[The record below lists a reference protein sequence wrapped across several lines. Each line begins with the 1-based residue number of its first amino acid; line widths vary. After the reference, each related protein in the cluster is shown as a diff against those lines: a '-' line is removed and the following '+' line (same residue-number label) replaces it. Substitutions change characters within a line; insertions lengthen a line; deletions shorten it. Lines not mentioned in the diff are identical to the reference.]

1 MKLLSI
7 IFSFRNEEKNIPELI
22 ERISST
28 LKKLNNWK
36 FELIFVNDDSDD
48 NSEKILI
55 EKQKLYPIK
64 IINMS
69 RRFGTGPCVLAGLKQ
84 ANGDAAI
91 YMDSD
96 LQDPPEIIPDLI
108 KKFENGIDVV
118 HTKRTKRLGESK
130 FKMFLTKIAY
140 LAINIISEIPLTVNV
155 GDFKLLSK
163 RVLKHVN
170 SLSEYNPYIRGLSV
184 WIGFKQDYVEY
195 VRQGRFSGKTKFKN
209 LWSGPLPQFIRGLTS
224 FSTAPLYLGIIIG
237 IFAIFFSLILIV
249 YALYSKISGI
259 AIPGSSG
266 VLIAI
271 SFFSGIILMSIG
283 IIGIYIARIYEQTQ
297 GRPRYIIKSILDSK
311 NDKSE

>member
-1 MKLLSI
+1 
-7 IFSFRNEEKNIPELI
+7 
-22 ERISST
+22 
-28 LKKLNNWK
+28 
-36 FELIFVNDDSDD
+36 
-48 NSEKILI
+48 
-55 EKQKLYPIK
+55 
-64 IINMS
+64 MS
-69 RRFGTGPCVLAGLKQ
+69 RSFGTGPCVLAGLKQ
-84 ANGDAAI
+84 ANGDAVI

-140 LAINIISEIPLTVNV
+140 LAINITSEIPLAVNV

-195 VRQGRFSGKTKFKN
+195 VRQGRFLGKTKFKN
-209 LWSGPLPQFIRGLTS
+209 LWSGPLPQFLRAITS
-224 FSTAPLYLGIIIG
+224 FSTAPLYIGIIIG
-237 IFAIFFSLILIV
+237 IFTILFSLILIV
-249 YALYSKISGI
+249 YAVYSKIAGI

-297 GRPRYIIKSILDSK
+297 GRPRYIIKNILDST

>member
-140 LAINIISEIPLTVNV
+140 LAINITSEIPLAVNV

-209 LWSGPLPQFIRGLTS
+209 LWSGPLPQFLRGITS
-224 FSTAPLYLGIIIG
+224 FSTAPLYIGIIIG
-237 IFAIFFSLILIV
+237 LFTILFSLILIV
-249 YALYSKISGI
+249 YAVYSKIAGI

-283 IIGIYIARIYEQTQ
+283 IIGIYLARIYEQTQ
-297 GRPRYIIKSILDSK
+297 GRPRYIIKNILDSS

>member
-84 ANGDAAI
+84 ATGDAAI

-140 LAINIISEIPLTVNV
+140 LAINITSEIPLAVNV

-195 VRQGRFSGKTKFKN
+195 VRQGRFSGKSKFKS
-209 LWSGPLPQFIRGLTS
+209 LWSGPLPQFLRGITS
-224 FSTAPLYLGIIIG
+224 FSTAPLYIGIIIG
-237 IFAIFFSLILIV
+237 IFTILFSLILIV
-249 YALYSKISGI
+249 YAVYSKIAGI

-297 GRPRYIIKSILDSK
+297 GRPRYIIKNILDSK
-311 NDKSE
+311 NDKNE

>member
-140 LAINIISEIPLTVNV
+140 LSINITSEIPLAVNV

-209 LWSGPLPQFIRGLTS
+209 LWSGPLPQFIKVVKLE
-224 FSTAPLYLGIIIG
+224 FQ
-237 IFAIFFSLILIV
+237 
-249 YALYSKISGI
+249 KI
-259 AIPGSSG
+259 
-266 VLIAI
+266 
-271 SFFSGIILMSIG
+271 
-283 IIGIYIARIYEQTQ
+283 
-297 GRPRYIIKSILDSK
+297 
-311 NDKSE
+311 